1 MASVRFENVSKSF
14 GDKRVLQNLS
24 FEVKDKEFFCILGP
38 PGAGKTTT
46 LKLIAG
52 LEKADEGDIYID
64 GQRVNDLPP
73 RHRDVSM
80 QFESLTLFPNKNGYE
95 NIAFPLRVKG
105 RPESEIRESVLRVA
119 RLLRIEHI
127 LDREPRTFS
136 GGERQRVALARAIV
150 RRPRVILLDEP
161 LSNIDA
167 LLRLN
172 MRVELKRL
180 AREIGQTIIFST
192 HDQAEAMSM
201 AQRIL
206 VLYEGRAHQ
215 IGAPEELY
223 NRPVDTIVAKMIGS
237 PPMNLVECLYSDG
250 KLSSNTFIINADKYT
265 EYLARATSNEILLGI
280 RPEDLKLSEGPPH
293 ENAAKVKIFSYEP
306 LGAKTLVKVIT
317 EEGEILDVIGEPW
330 VRYEMNREMWL
341 SFDLDKIHLF
351 DKKTKTILV

>member
-14 GDKRVLQNLS
+14 GDKRVLHNLT
-24 FEVKDKEFFCILGP
+24 FEVRDKEFFCILGP

-52 LEKADEGDIYID
+52 LERADEGDIYIG

-80 QFESLTLFPNKNGYE
+80 QFESLTLFPNKSGYE
-95 NIAFPLRVKG
+95 NIAFPLRVRG
-105 RPESEIRESVLRVA
+105 RPENEIKESVLRVA
-119 RLLRIEHI
+119 RLLKIEHI

-150 RRPRVILLDEP
+150 RRPKVILLDEP

-201 AQRIL
+201 AQRVL
-206 VLYEGRAHQ
+206 VLYEGQVHQ

-223 NRPVDTIVAKMIGS
+223 NRPADTIVAKMMGS
-237 PPMNLVECLYSDG
+237 PPMNLMECSYEGG
-250 KLSSNTFIINADKYT
+250 KLSSSVFLIDAGRYS
-265 EYLARATSNEILLGI
+265 EYLAGATSNEMLLGV
-280 RPEDLKLSEGPPH
+280 RPEDLKLSDRPSS
-293 ENAAKVKIFSYEP
+293 ENAFKVKIFSYEP
-306 LGAKTLVKVIT
+306 LGAKTLVKVAT
-317 EEGEILDVIGEPW
+317 EDGGILDVIGEPW
-330 VRYEMNREMWL
+330 MKYEMDREAWL
-341 SFDLDKIHLF
+341 DFDLDKIHLF
-351 DKKTKTILV
+351 DRRSGKILV

>member
-14 GDKRVLQNLS
+14 GGKKILYNLT

-52 LEKADEGDIYID
+52 LEKPDEGDIYI
-64 GQRVNDLPP
+64 GEQRVNDLPP
-73 RHRDVSM
+73 RYRDVSM

-95 NIAFPLRVKG
+95 NIAFPLRVKK
-105 RPESEIRESVLRVA
+105 RPENEIRESVMKVA
-119 RLLRIEHI
+119 KLLRIEHL

-206 VLYEGRAHQ
+206 ALYEGRIHQ
-215 IGAPEELY
+215 VGTPEELY
-223 NRPVDTIVAKMIGS
+223 NRPIDTTVAKMIGS
-237 PPMNLVECLYSDG
+237 PPMNLLECSYKDG
-250 KLSSNTFIINADKYT
+250 KIYSGALKLDVSRYAEHLD
-265 EYLARATSNEILLGI
+265 RAKSEEILLGI
-280 RPEDLKLSEGPPH
+280 RPEDLKLSEKPSS
-293 ENAAKVKIFSYEP
+293 EYAMKVKIFSYEP
-306 LGAKTLVKVIT
+306 LGAKTLVKVTT
-317 EEGEILDVIGEPW
+317 EDGEILDVIGDPW
-330 VRYEMNREMWL
+330 MKYEIDREMWL
-341 SFDLDKIHLF
+341 NLNLDKIHLF
-351 DKKTKTILV
+351 DGKTKTILI